1 MHFPAVARPPVFT
14 PSVFARTQNTER
26 EEERKM
32 EPPQN
37 DETSEPE
44 VGTYQKMMFGLD
56 TAADPDTAY
65 LCLFVCSALFLWYL
79 RWKGFGRRDE
89 RWRQLVSALGR
100 SCQLVLCWFPPSC
113 LLLRRWILLLRI
125 PALVVA
131 PISREGIASGTW
143 CAGLALSY
151 LSTIL

>member
-1 MHFPAVARPPVFT
+1 
-14 PSVFARTQNTER
+14 
-26 EEERKM
+26 M

-44 VGTYQKMMFGLD
+44 VGTYQIMMFGLD

-100 SCQLVLCWFPPSC
+100 SCQLVLRWFSLHVCYCGAGYCCYGYP
-113 LLLRRWILLLRI
+113 LLSLHRFLERASH
-125 PALVVA
+125 PAHGVLV
-131 PISREGIASGTW
+131 
-143 CAGLALSY
+143 
-151 LSTIL
+151 